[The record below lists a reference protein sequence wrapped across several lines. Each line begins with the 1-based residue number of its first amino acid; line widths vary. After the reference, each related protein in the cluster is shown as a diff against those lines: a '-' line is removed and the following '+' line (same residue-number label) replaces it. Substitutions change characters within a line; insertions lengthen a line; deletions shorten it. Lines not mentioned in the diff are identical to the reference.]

1 MAAWRWSARAGRW
14 NARVDVTHAPSR
26 SPRPGVV
33 TLTGITAT
41 LLALLLWISAAG
53 TASACDGSAAT
64 AGERDTGQRVAAA
77 ALHELG
83 TPYAWGGGG
92 PQGPSLGFC
101 DGTNGYLQGVC
112 MADHTV
118 GFDCSGLA
126 LFAWYQGTDGRIRL
140 PHYSVDQLATD
151 PQVPLDRLIPGD
163 LLFFAHPGGPV
174 HHVGVYIG
182 GGAMVHA
189 EHTGT
194 VVAVLSDVADDPVW
208 GPQLVAAARPDAAH
222 Q

>member
-1 MAAWRWSARAGRW
+1 M
-14 NARVDVTHAPSR
+14 NVTHVP
-26 SPRPGVV
+26 PRRRRPPPRLGAV
-33 TLTGITAT
+33 TAAV
-41 LLALLLWISAAG
+41 LALLLWIAAAG
-53 TASACDGSAAT
+53 AASACDGVAPSI
-64 AGERDTGQRVAAA
+64 GERVTGQRVVAA

-92 PQGPSLGFC
+92 PQGPSVGFC

-126 LFAWYQGTDGRIRL
+126 LFAWYQGTEGGVLL
-140 PHYSVDQLATD
+140 PHYSVDQLATSRS
-151 PQVPLDRLIPGD
+151 VPLDRLIPGD

-194 VVAVLSDVADDPVW
+194 VVTVLADVAHDPVW
-208 GPQLVAAARPDAAH
+208 GPQLIAAARPGRP
-222 Q
+222 

>member
-1 MAAWRWSARAGRW
+1 VIVTSAPPRHRPPARL
-14 NARVDVTHAPSR
+14 NA
-26 SPRPGVV
+26 VV
-33 TLTGITAT
+33 GAV
-41 LLALLLWISAAG
+41 LALLLWIAAAG
-53 TASACDGSAAT
+53 AASACDGAAST
-64 AGERDTGQRVAAA
+64 TGERDTGQRVVAA
-77 ALHELG
+77 ALHEVG

-126 LFAWYQGTDGRIRL
+126 LFAWYQGTGGSVL
-140 PHYSVDQLATD
+140 PPHYSVDQLATSRS
-151 PQVPLDRLIPGD
+151 VPLDRLIPGD

-194 VVAVLSDVADDPVW
+194 LVAVLPDVAHDPVW
-208 GPQLVAAARPDAAH
+208 GPQLIAAARPGRP
-222 Q
+222 

>member
-1 MAAWRWSARAGRW
+1 MF
-14 NARVDVTHAPSR
+14 
-26 SPRPGVV
+26 
-33 TLTGITAT
+33 
-41 LLALLLWISAAG
+41 ALLLWISAAG
-53 TASACDGSAAT
+53 AAFACDGPAAT
-64 AGERDTGQRVAAA
+64 STVGERDTGQRVVAA

-126 LFAWYQGTDGRIRL
+126 LFAWYQGSGGRIRL

-151 PQVPLDRLIPGD
+151 PQVPLDQLIPGD

-194 VVAVLSDVADDPVW
+194 VVAVLPDVAHDPVW
-208 GPQLVAAARPDAAH
+208 GPQLVAAARPDAMGR
-222 Q
+222 